1 MAVTIKSAM
10 LLAAGLGTRMRPLT
24 HHHPKPLLKVMG
36 KTLLDYNLERLFE
49 AGVEDITINV
59 HYLPDAIIAH
69 CADVSGA
76 RIHISDERAGLL
88 DSGGGILKALPTLGP
103 SPFFTLNADTIWL
116 DGPNSNLLRM
126 AWMFDP
132 EVMDILLMVAPSVST
147 IGWGNRGDFSL
158 DPYGRL
164 SRPKKGEVAPFAY
177 TGAAILKPE
186 QFAGRPEKFSL
197 NRLFDEA
204 EAKGRL
210 FGMRLDGA
218 FMHVGMPEALQEAET
233 ALAALVR

>member
-1 MAVTIKSAM
+1 
-10 LLAAGLGTRMRPLT
+10 
-24 HHHPKPLLKVMG
+24 MG

-59 HYLPDAIIAH
+59 HYRPDDIIAH
-69 CADVSGA
+69 CADVSRA

-88 DSGGGILKALPTLGP
+88 DSGGGILKALPTLGYH
-103 SPFFTLNADTIWL
+103 PFFTLNADTIWL
-116 DGPNSNLLRM
+116 DGPKSNLERM
-126 AWMFDP
+126 AAMFDP
-132 EVMDILLMVAPSVST
+132 DVMDILLMVAPSVST

-158 DPYGRL
+158 DAYGRL
-164 SRPKKGEVAPFAY
+164 SRPRRGEITPFAY

-186 QFAGRPEKFSL
+186 LFAGRPEIFSL

-204 EAKGRL
+204 EAQGRL

-218 FMHVGMPEALQEAET
+218 FMHVGTPEALREAES
-233 ALAALVR
+233 ALLALVR